1 MTEESILRRGRG
13 RAGRAPQ
20 LGFADEGDDKAD
32 EAVDDE
38 DEDEDEATP
47 AWVEEPS
54 ANGAAEGEDL
64 LPSTLVQP
72 PGAIEA
78 GRQDFLSG
86 RGHDLPV
93 GSQPVGRSTKTAVGA
108 PRTPVGPPST
118 GPGSRA
124 VLPPAHAPPPGQ
136 AVPGQ
141 AVPMPSMG
149 SGVANPSSMYS
160 PVAQPAAPP
169 YANGCC
175 SGFGLGAA
183 AAAPA
188 GNGFHGNGTASVYSA
203 PMYGQVHGQVLAQT
217 TQPSEAA
224 APQPAPPQPPQP
236 QPQPQPP
243 QPPQSSQQPPPQPPQ
258 PPAAQSA
265 EHEVQLY
272 AHGGVGLLFVRG
284 AQTPPYAVHEEADG
298 IRIVISLFNLEY
310 ELVPKMKAFD
320 VVLRPSAHVLSTAA
334 ASHSCVH
341 GLAPAETRLIVRVP
355 DTFDVDKV
363 AIDVDE
369 EKESLNLRL
378 ERKKENAPIQLVIN
392 SRRER

>member
-13 RAGRAPQ
+13 SAGRGPQ

-38 DEDEDEATP
+38 DEDEDEEPTP

-78 GRQDFLSG
+78 GRQDFLSS

-93 GSQPVGRSTKTAVGA
+93 GSQPVGRSTMTAVGA
-108 PRTPVGPPST
+108 PRTPVGPPSN
-118 GPGSRA
+118 GLGGRA

-203 PMYGQVHGQVLAQT
+203 PMYGQVLAQT
-217 TQPSEAA
+217 TQPSDAA
-224 APQPAPPQPPQP
+224 APQQAQPQPPQPPPPQP

-243 QPPQSSQQPPPQPPQ
+243 PEPPP
-258 PPAAQSA
+258 
-265 EHEVQLY
+265 
-272 AHGGVGLLFVRG
+272 
-284 AQTPPYAVHEEADG
+284 
-298 IRIVISLFNLEY
+298 
-310 ELVPKMKAFD
+310 
-320 VVLRPSAHVLSTAA
+320 
-334 ASHSCVH
+334 
-341 GLAPAETRLIVRVP
+341 
-355 DTFDVDKV
+355 
-363 AIDVDE
+363 
-369 EKESLNLRL
+369 
-378 ERKKENAPIQLVIN
+378 
-392 SRRER
+392 